1 MVQPKIIIL
10 AQGGTHGDF
19 LYSCGL
25 LMLEGKTTPIN
36 DKGRVEGRSKFLQDN
51 MHNFVG
57 GVHRGNKYNFNTDI
71 DLCHIWHEEFIK
83 FSSKFYYI
91 NFDYKHI
98 PIIKKMFLA
107 KVCKNDIQTA
117 IDSKTQFLPRSVASK
132 INKTNFD
139 QYWTISLKTAIEKYK
154 QQPNIT
160 KIDMIDMYD
169 LTKLQN
175 VLSHMGIFN
184 EDKSSELETMHQTWI
199 EKNSQYIKEILQ

>member
-1 MVQPKIIIL
+1 
-10 AQGGTHGDF
+10 
-19 LYSCGL
+19 
-25 LMLEGKTTPIN
+25 
-36 DKGRVEGRSKFLQDN
+36 
-51 MHNFVG
+51 
-57 GVHRGNKYNFNTDI
+57 
-71 DLCHIWHEEFIK
+71 
-83 FSSKFYYI
+83 
-91 NFDYKHI
+91 
-98 PIIKKMFLA
+98 MFLA
-107 KVCKNDIQTA
+107 KVCKNDIQNA

-139 QYWTISLKTAIEKYK
+139 QYWTVSLKTAIEKYK